1 MLNTWN
7 EIKANAKYLEGF
19 EIIISF
25 FLLYMRILCFS
36 GPNRVCGSGDANT
49 LQENGRGNQ

>member
-7 EIKANAKYLEGF
+7 GIKANAKYLEGF
-19 EIIISF
+19 KAIISF
-25 FLLYMRILCFS
+25 FTLHAYSLSLS
-36 GPNRVCGSGDANT
+36 GPDRVCGSGDTNT